1 MASPELQIVID
12 MLRATDPMGSND
24 VFQIREGMKVA
35 EQIYQPP
42 EDARYEPV
50 DAGGVAAEWTAVEG
64 VDESGVVVYLH
75 GGGYTVGGIGSHRG
89 LCTNLSRAAGLP
101 VLNVDYRLAPESPY
115 PAAVDDAVAA
125 VRYVR
130 ERGIDPSR
138 IAVAGDS
145 AGGGLTVCALLA
157 LRDAGDPSPAA
168 GVCISPWTDLSL
180 SGKSIDE
187 KESVDPLVSRPLLE
201 MMAGHY
207 LAGGD
212 PRAATAS
219 PLFAD
224 LAGLPPLL
232 VHVGTAECLLD
243 DATVFADRA
252 REAGVD
258 VELEVWEDMIH
269 VWHTFADNLPEGR
282 RAIEGIAGF
291 LSAKLG

>member
-1 MASPELQIVID
+1 MASSELQTVID

-35 EQIYQPP
+35 EQIYERPD
-42 EDARYEPV
+42 DARYEPV
-50 DAGGVAAEWTAVEG
+50 DAGGVAAEWTTVEG
-64 VDESGVVVYLH
+64 ADESKALVYLH
-75 GGGYTVGGIGSHRG
+75 GGGYTVGGPGSHRG

-101 VLNVDYRLAPESPY
+101 VLNVDYRLAPEAPY
-115 PAAVDDAVAA
+115 PAAVDDAMAA

-130 ERGIDPSR
+130 ERGIDSSR
-138 IAVAGDS
+138 IAVGGDS
-145 AGGGLTVCALLA
+145 AGGGLTVCTLLG
-157 LRDAGDPSPAA
+157 LREAGDPLPAA

-180 SGKSIDE
+180 RGKSIEE
-187 KESVDPLVSRPLLE
+187 KDAVDPMVSRPLLE
-201 MMAGHY
+201 MMAAHY

-219 PLFAD
+219 PLFAN

-243 DATVFADRA
+243 DATVFTERA

-258 VELEVWEDMIH
+258 VELEVW
-269 VWHTFADNLPEGR
+269 
-282 RAIEGIAGF
+282 
-291 LSAKLG
+291 